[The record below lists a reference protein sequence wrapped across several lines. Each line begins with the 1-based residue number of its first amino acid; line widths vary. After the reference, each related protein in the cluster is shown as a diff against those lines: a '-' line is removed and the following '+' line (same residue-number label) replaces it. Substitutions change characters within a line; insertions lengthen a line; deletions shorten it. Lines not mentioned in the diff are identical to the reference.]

1 MGDIDIEGKF
11 VDCLRKNFL
20 IQHINTPTRVKGT
33 DTPHVLDL
41 VITDEYFIQNLI
53 FESPLGKSDHS
64 VITFDYNLIPGIN
77 NNTNRNAKGNYESLR
92 GSLQLPWND
101 ILSPHSDELYNKINL
116 FVPQVKSS
124 VAWKKKLWTRPLDL
138 QLRKK

>member
-1 MGDIDIEGKF
+1 LAKYYLEHLGDIDIEGKF

-64 VITFDYNLIPGIN
+64 VITFDYNLIPGLN

-92 GSLQLPWND
+92 GSL
-101 ILSPHSDELYNKINL
+101 H
-116 FVPQVKSS
+116 
-124 VAWKKKLWTRPLDL
+124 PLCFDPSRRLRL
-138 QLRKK
+138 QRVGA